1 MDFSINVSELQR
13 IIKLLGV
20 VVKSNATD
28 FTGRIFIEAVDNGIE
43 FLVNN
48 GSISLLYTSTEA
60 KINKP
65 GTTSI
70 TYHKIKS
77 FITSFKQWDGSHGAK
92 AFYFKTKGKSIE
104 ASVSTLHENDKTVKA
119 NIKLTGYSNG
129 VIQKPS
135 DYKKTD
141 FVLNSTIL
149 KAAINKVI
157 YAINPINNF
166 GMGAIEGMNVTF
178 DDESIY
184 FAGTDGRVISEY
196 KISNTSGYSGNGVIL
211 KYDFIMALRRLF
223 GDDAQLFFEITKSR
237 INVKFDNMIFGGKSI
252 IGHDYP
258 DYKPTF
264 EQYSDYININ
274 RNILLDSLSP
284 FSDILDPDDNYRLT
298 FEIKDKVVRLFS
310 DQAVVE
316 FEQDIQSGLDFSA
329 DVNGALLLQTVD
341 SIKDDY
347 LLLKFSI
354 EDKSSALI
362 FDSST
367 SQDQKSLVSTL
378 RRR

>member
-1 MDFSINVSELQR
+1 MDFSISVFELQR

-20 VVKSNATD
+20 IVKTNATD
-28 FTGRIFIEAVDNGIE
+28 FTGRIFIETVDNGIE
-43 FLVNN
+43 FLANN
-48 GSISLLYTSTEA
+48 GSISLLYLSTEV
-60 KINKP
+60 KVNKP

-77 FITSFKQWDGSHGAK
+77 FITSFKPWDGSHGAK
-92 AFYFKTKGKSIE
+92 DFYFKESGKNIKV
-104 ASVSTLHENDKTVKA
+104 SVSTLHENDKTVKA

-135 DYKKTD
+135 EYKKTD
-141 FVLNSTIL
+141 FVLNSTIF

-157 YAINPINNF
+157 YAINPVNNF

-196 KISNTSGYSGNGVIL
+196 KISNTSGYSGNGIIL

-223 GDDAQLFFEITKSR
+223 GEDAQLFFEVTKSR
-237 INVKFDNMIFGGKSI
+237 INVKFDNMVFGGKSI
-252 IGHDYP
+252 IGHEYP
-258 DYKPTF
+258 NYKPTF

-274 RNILLDSLSP
+274 RKILLDSLSP
-284 FSDILDPDDNYRLT
+284 FSDILDPEDNCRLT
-298 FEIKDKVVRLFS
+298 FEIKGKVIHLFN
-310 DQAVVE
+310 DQATIE
-316 FEQDIQSGLDFSA
+316 FEQDIQSGLDFST
-329 DVNGALLLQTVD
+329 DINGALLLQTID

-347 LLLKFSI
+347 ILLKFSMD
-354 EDKSSALI
+354 DKLNALI

-367 SQDQKSLVSTL
+367 SQDQKALISTL